1 MKIVQLSLDEFES
14 FKSKVIGDL
23 EELKEL
29 LKNKNTDKKWLK
41 SSEVRQLLGISHG
54 TLQTLRN
61 NSSITYSKIR
71 GILYYKL
78 EDVEKLLEQN
88 ASEK

>member
-1 MKIVQLSLDEFES
+1 MKIVQLSLDEFEA
-14 FKSKVIGDL
+14 FRSKVTSDL
-23 EELKEL
+23 EELKKL

-41 SSEVRQLLGISHG
+41 SSEVRELLGISHG
-54 TLQTLRN
+54 TLQALRN
-61 NSSITYSKIR
+61 NDSITYSKIR